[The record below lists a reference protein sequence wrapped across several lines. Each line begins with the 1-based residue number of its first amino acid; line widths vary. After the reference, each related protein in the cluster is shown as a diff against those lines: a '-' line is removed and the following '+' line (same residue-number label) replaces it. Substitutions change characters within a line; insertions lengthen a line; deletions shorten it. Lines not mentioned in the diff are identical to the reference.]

1 MVYGVHG
8 SSSEGV
14 LLAYCANKNPY
25 RHQQSKLCT
34 PYFVLKKATQTLKEL
49 PFFFWVNR
57 HYIVDSLVWEFSLA
71 ILYHFSI

>member
-34 PYFVLKKATQTLKEL
+34 PYFVLKKATQCEASRSAGKAQRAS
-49 PFFFWVNR
+49 FFFLGEP
-57 HYIVDSLVWEFSLA
+57 SLYYRFARLG
-71 ILYHFSI
+71 I